1 VNLRY
6 TDILSPVDGVVV
18 SRNVDVGQTVAASF
32 QTPTLFLIAQDLTKM
47 QVDTNVSESDVGRVQ
62 EEQPATF
69 TVDAYPGQ
77 RFRGKVA
84 QVRNAPITVQNV
96 VTYDVVVAVDNAKLE
111 LKPGMTANVTVTT
124 AKRDQVLRI
133 PVRALR
139 FRPEGEATAGTPKEE
154 SAVYLLGSD
163 GALRRVEVQA
173 GVRDNQ
179 RVEVL
184 GGDLHEGDQ
193 VVTGLRRE
201 TSEATP
207 AARPPGFGGPRRF

>member
-1 VNLRY
+1 
-6 TDILSPVDGVVV
+6 
-18 SRNVDVGQTVAASF
+18 
-32 QTPTLFLIAQDLTKM
+32 M

-111 LKPGMTANVTVTT
+111 LKPGMTANVTITT
-124 AKRDQVLRI
+124 AKRDQALRI

-139 FRPEGEATAGTPKEE
+139 FRPDRGGAGTPDARAKE
-154 SAVYLLGSD
+154 SAVYVLAPD
-163 GALRRVEVQA
+163 GALRRVEVEA
-173 GVRDNQ
+173 GIRDNQ
-179 RVEVL
+179 HVEVL
-184 GGDLHEGDQ
+184 KGDLHEGDPI
-193 VVTGLRRE
+193 VVGLGRE
-201 TSEATP
+201 GTD
-207 AARPPGFGGPRRF
+207 AAAPPRLKGFHGLKKL